1 MHKLI
6 EYICDELKDI
16 ERKSEKGKLSMAEIE
31 YADKLAHMKKNLLKG
46 EELMEE
52 GYSGDGNR
60 SRMNVYP
67 MERSYDRNSMARGRG
82 SQANRDSRGRYA
94 SDEGEY
100 GRYGYARDNREVIQN
115 LRELMMSAPDERSR
129 QELQNTISR
138 MEQM

>member
-1 MHKLI
+1 MFFDNNLQSSSHR
-6 EYICDELKDI
+6 LKRQWVSAYET
-16 ERKSEKGKLSMAEIE
+16 ERILF
-31 YADKLAHMKKNLLKG
+31 MKKNLLKG

-52 GYSGDGNR
+52 GYSGDGNS

-67 MERSYDRNSMARGRG
+67 MERSYDRTSMARGRG

-115 LRELMMSAPDERSR
+115 LRDLMMSAPDERSR